1 MNINARLICRF
12 TSKMMRLQFT
22 HLYQLIISLHLCL
35 HLDFSEISV
44 STVIFLFIRL
54 LCALSPASVTS
65 VTVASE
71 SNCATDIDETVMR
84 QSNASC
90 GCFKHT
96 ACSIIIQCVNPH
108 ISYIN
113 IQSSY
118 RTFNCLR
125 AYAVAALASIVH

>member
-35 HLDFSEISV
+35 HLDFSEMSV

-96 ACSIIIQCVNPH
+96 ACSIIIRVRQSTYFVYKYT
-108 ISYIN
+108 IKLSN
-113 IQSSY
+113 IQLFTSVRCSCA
-118 RTFNCLR
+118 R
-125 AYAVAALASIVH
+125 